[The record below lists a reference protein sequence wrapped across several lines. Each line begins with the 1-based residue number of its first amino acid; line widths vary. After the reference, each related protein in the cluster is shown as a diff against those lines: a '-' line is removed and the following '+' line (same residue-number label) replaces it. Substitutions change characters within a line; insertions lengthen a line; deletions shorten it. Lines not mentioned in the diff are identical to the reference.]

1 MQEDCIRNKKEQS
14 SMWIKDTSNEER
26 KTLIAA
32 FAGFGTDAFDYMI
45 YPMII
50 PTLIAVWG
58 MTKAEA
64 GYIATGAL
72 ITSAIGGWA
81 AGVLA
86 DKYGRVRMLQLTVLW
101 FSFFTFLSG
110 FTNSYEQLFVT
121 RALQGLG
128 FGGEWSVGSVLVAEM
143 IQPRHRGKAVGL
155 VQSSWAVG
163 WGGAA
168 LAFGVVSALVPPEL
182 AWRILF
188 WLGVLPAFLIFYL
201 RRNLKDP
208 EVYHANRAKMKKD
221 GDEGSFLE
229 IFSPQLLSTTLRASL
244 LATGMQGAAYA
255 IITWLPTYL
264 TTERQ
269 LSVLN
274 TSGYLLVLILGS
286 FLGVLTSAYL
296 SDRLGRR
303 HCFILF
309 AVGAG
314 VLVVTYTQIPVTDSL
329 MLLLG
334 FPLGFFLNGIFAGI
348 GAYLSELFP
357 SRVRGSGQGF
367 CYNVGRAVGSI
378 CPALV
383 GYMSETMPLGVAIGY
398 MAAGAYLLVILSV
411 LTLPET
417 KGRELTPTIDPVPTM

>member
-1 MQEDCIRNKKEQS
+1 
-14 SMWIKDTSNEER
+14 MWIKDTSKDER
-26 KTLIAA
+26 KTLAAA
-32 FAGFGTDAFDYMI
+32 FAGFGTDAFDFMI
-45 YPMII
+45 YPMLI

-58 MTKAEA
+58 MTRAQA
-64 GYIATGAL
+64 GSIATGAL

-81 AGVLA
+81 AGVLS
-86 DKYGRVRMLQLTVLW
+86 DKYGRVRMLQLTILW

-143 IQPRHRGKAVGL
+143 IQARHRGKAVGL

-163 WGGAA
+163 WGGAVI
-168 LAFGVVSALVPPEL
+168 AFWAVYALVAPEL

-188 WLGVLPAFLIFYL
+188 WIGVLPAFLILYI

-208 EVYHANRAKMKKD
+208 EVYHANRAKMKQD
-221 GDEGSFLE
+221 GDKGSFLE

-244 LATGMQGAAYA
+244 LATGMQGAVYA
-255 IITWLPTYL
+255 VNTWLPTYL
-264 TTERQ
+264 KTERQ

-274 TSGYLLVLILGS
+274 TSGYLLVWILGS
-286 FLGVLTSAYL
+286 FPGYLTSAYL
-296 SDRLGRR
+296 SDRIGRR
-303 HCFILF
+303 YCFMLF
-309 AVGAG
+309 ACSAG
-314 VLVVTYTQIPVTDSL
+314 VLIVAYTQIPITNSL

-367 CYNVGRAVGSI
+367 CYNFGRAVGSI
-378 CPALV
+378 CPTLV
-383 GYMSETMPLGVAIGY
+383 GYLSDTMPLGTAIGY

-417 KGRELTPTIDPVPTM
+417 RGRELMPTTDPVPTG

>member
-1 MQEDCIRNKKEQS
+1 
-14 SMWIKDTSNEER
+14 MWIKDTSNEER

-32 FAGFGTDAFDYMI
+32 FAGFGTDAFDHQI
-45 YPMII
+45 YPLLI

-86 DKYGRVRMLQLTVLW
+86 DKYGRVRMLQVTVLW

-163 WGGAA
+163 WGGAVI
-168 LAFGVVSALVPPEL
+168 AFWAVYTLVAPAL

-188 WLGVLPAFLIFYL
+188 WLGVIPALLVLYI

-208 EVYHANRAKMKKD
+208 EVYHANRAKMKQD

-229 IFSPQLLSTTLRASL
+229 IFSPPLLSTTLRASL
-244 LATGMQGAAYA
+244 LATGMQGAYYA
-255 IITWLPTYL
+255 VTTWLPTYL

-286 FLGVLTSAYL
+286 FLGVLTGAYL
-296 SDRLGRR
+296 SDHIGRR
-303 HCFILF
+303 RCFMLF
-309 AVGAG
+309 AVSAG

-334 FPLGFFLNGIFAGI
+334 FPLGFFYNGIFAGI

-367 CYNVGRAVGSI
+367 CYNFGRAVGSV

-383 GYMSETMPLGVAIGY
+383 GYMSETMPLGIAIGY
-398 MAAGAYLLVILSV
+398 MAAGAYSLVILSA

-417 KGRELTPTIDPVPTM
+417 KGRELTPTTDPVPTM

>member
-1 MQEDCIRNKKEQS
+1 
-14 SMWIKDTSNEER
+14 MWIKDTSNEER
-26 KTLIAA
+26 KTLAAA
-32 FAGFGTDAFDYMI
+32 FAGYATDAFDFMI
-45 YPMII
+45 YPMLI

-58 MTKAEA
+58 ITKAQA

-81 AGVLA
+81 AGVLS
-86 DKYGRVRMLQLTVLW
+86 DKYGRVRMLQFTVLW

-110 FTNSYEQLFVT
+110 FTTSYEQLFVT
-121 RALQGLG
+121 RAMQELG

-143 IQPRHRGKAVGL
+143 IQARHRGKAVGL

-163 WGGAA
+163 WGAA
-168 LAFGVVSALVPPEL
+168 VIAFWAVSALVAPEL

-188 WLGVLPAFLIFYL
+188 WLGVIPASLVLYI

-208 EVYHANRAKMKKD
+208 ELYHANRAKMKKD

-229 IFSPQLLSTTLRASL
+229 IFSSTLFSTTLRASL
-244 LATGMQGAAYA
+244 LATGMQGAVYA
-255 IITWLPTYL
+255 VTTWLPTYL
-264 TTERQ
+264 ETERH

-286 FLGVLTSAYL
+286 FLGYLTSAYL
-296 SDRLGRR
+296 SDRIGRR
-303 HCFILF
+303 RCFMLF
-309 AVGAG
+309 AFSAG
-314 VLVVTYTQIPVTDSL
+314 VLIVTYTQIPITDSL

-334 FPLGFFLNGIFAGI
+334 FPLGFFLNGIFAGM

-367 CYNVGRAVGSI
+367 CYNFGRAVGSI
-378 CPALV
+378 GPALV
-383 GYMSETMPLGVAIGY
+383 GYLSDTMPLGIAIGY

-417 KGRELTPTIDPVPTM
+417 RGRELTPTTDPVQAV